1 MDNFVMK
8 GKAKTISQLMDYIAR
23 GEKETKTDKILKASG
38 KIQNGRSLGKYSN
51 N

>member
-8 GKAKTISQLMDYIAR
+8 GKAKTISQLMDYISR
-23 GEKETKTDKILKASG
+23 GEKEAKADKIVKASG
-38 KIQNGRSLGKYSN
+38 KIQSGHRLGKYSN